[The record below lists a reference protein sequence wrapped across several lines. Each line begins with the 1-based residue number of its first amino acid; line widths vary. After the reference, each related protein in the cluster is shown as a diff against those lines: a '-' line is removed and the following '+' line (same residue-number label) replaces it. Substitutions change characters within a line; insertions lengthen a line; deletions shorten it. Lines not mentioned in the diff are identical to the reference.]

1 MGKYTI
7 GKDLGRLEAE
17 VRALQHRV
25 VHLESL
31 LVNGFH
37 SLKCGTCH
45 KLLAAVDVNRV
56 RLRLQLRKHE
66 GVRKKVYEDTEGNK
80 TIGVGFKLSKAGAR
94 DRIEA
99 LGLHYDDV
107 VKGSVALTDEQID
120 KLLADDMEIA
130 YGDCQSVCGNI
141 GVISDVR
148 QRTLIDMAI
157 NLGRPKFS
165 GFAKMIAAVK
175 KAIANV
181 GSVVE
186 HEAACSEVAI
196 EMANSKWCN
205 QVGTRCTTLVNM
217 MKTNVDGDFSL

>member
-66 GVRKKVYEDTEGNK
+66 GVRKKVYD
-80 TIGVGFKLSKAGAR
+80 LSFQKR
-94 DRIEA
+94 
-99 LGLHYDDV
+99 
-107 VKGSVALTDEQID
+107 
-120 KLLADDMEIA
+120 
-130 YGDCQSVCGNI
+130 
-141 GVISDVR
+141 
-148 QRTLIDMAI
+148 
-157 NLGRPKFS
+157 
-165 GFAKMIAAVK
+165 
-175 KAIANV
+175 
-181 GSVVE
+181 E
-186 HEAACSEVAI
+186 HETG
-196 EMANSKWCN
+196 SK
-205 QVGTRCTTLVNM
+205 L
-217 MKTNVDGDFSL
+217 